1 MVQLMSVDANRLCNS
16 APYLHLFWS
25 APFQLVVSTVLLY
38 RVVGPAVFGGLMLMI
53 VLIPVNTW
61 IAQVQQ
67 KLNKEIMKIKDERS
81 NVMDEI
87 LQGIRVIKYFAWER
101 SFIDKVNKIR
111 EREMTLVWK
120 NSLWGIAS
128 VFLWSGSP
136 MLVGLIT
143 FSLFAWGGN
152 DLTPSTAFAAL
163 ALFNVMRFP
172 LNTLPMIISLIVESS
187 TALNRLQGYLAA
199 DEIDRTYYSNNDPKE
214 VKNPVGVEFSR
225 VDPSGDAQKGELRIS
240 DARFSWAKGVSAPK
254 KDDKRSNYRKFLDI
268 VLFNVVAEKE
278 KDLTTYN
285 VILRDIDI
293 TISPGQLCIVV
304 GKVGCGKSSFL
315 SAILG
320 ELKKETGQV
329 SLTGKVVYAA
339 QQPWI
344 KNATLKDNILF
355 GAEFNEQRY
364 QEVLKACA
372 LLPDLDVLPGG
383 DQTEIGEKGINL
395 SGGQKARIS
404 LARAVY
410 GGADVY
416 LLDDPL
422 SAVDVH
428 VSKHIFEHCIK
439 GCLLG
444 KTVILVTHQIQ
455 YLPEADLV
463 MNIEDSRVTHFGDYV
478 SVVKANPHLV
488 DESHSKLPKSNSG
501 SDLAA
506 AGQTVSKS
514 NSGSNLAAAA
524 TTSTT
529 TAATAPTASTAPPK
543 AVSEQKKGGK
553 EVPSKAQGGK
563 EGSGGKKARELTS
576 AEGRKAGTVDRKVWT
591 DYAKHMGYHIA
602 GIVVLAYVVSLLAQ
616 LGGDWWLAAW
626 STAYTQRDADVLQ
639 AEKDA
644 AILKTSPETVPPVDV
659 DFYLGVYFLLVVFAC
674 ASVTFRS
681 GLVGIGCIRAAVKMH
696 DGMLNCVL
704 RAPTKFFDTT
714 PMGRILNR
722 FTSDQYTLDNDLR
735 TTVSMVLMC
744 VVRVVQVALF
754 IIYVTPT
761 FFPVLIPLTY
771 VYFKVPYPELNP
783 KLNTCHAHVFLRAHP
798 PHLLLLQGV
807 LP

>member
-1 MVQLMSVDANRLCNS
+1 MV
-16 APYLHLFWS
+16 
-25 APFQLVVSTVLLY
+25 
-38 RVVGPAVFGGLMLMI
+38 
-53 VLIPVNTW
+53 
-61 IAQVQQ
+61 
-67 KLNKEIMKIKDERS
+67 
-81 NVMDEI
+81 

-101 SFIDKVNKIR
+101 SFIGKVNAIR
-111 EREMTLVWK
+111 EREMALVWK

-143 FSLFAWGGN
+143 FSLFVWGGN

-199 DEIDRTYYSNNDPKE
+199 DEIDRKYYINNDPKE
-214 VKNPVGVEFSR
+214 VQNPVGVQFSR
-225 VDPSGDAQKGELRIS
+225 VDPGGDAQKGELSIS
-240 DARFSWAKGVSAPK
+240 DARFAWAKGVPAPK
-254 KDDKRSNYRKFLDI
+254 TEDKRSTYRKFFDI
-268 VLFNVVAEKE
+268 VLFNVGVEKE

-285 VILRDIDI
+285 VILRDINI
-293 TISPGQLCIVV
+293 AISPGQLCIVV

-315 SAILG
+315 SSILG

-355 GAEFNEQRY
+355 GAEFNEERY

-410 GGADVY
+410 GCADVY

-463 MNIEDSRVTHFGDYV
+463 MNIEDARVTHFGDYL

-488 DESHSKLPKSNSG
+488 DESHSKL
-501 SDLAA
+501 
-506 AGQTVSKS
+506 SKS
-514 NSGSNLAAAA
+514 NSGSNLAAAGGGGELLRGGGRSQSP
-524 TTSTT
+524 TQ
-529 TAATAPTASTAPPK
+529 AAISQLRPPQPPPPPPPK
-543 AVSEQKKGGK
+543 
-553 EVPSKAQGGK
+553 
-563 EGSGGKKARELTS
+563 L
-576 AEGRKAGTVDRKVWT
+576 
-591 DYAKHMGYHIA
+591 
-602 GIVVLAYVVSLLAQ
+602 
-616 LGGDWWLAAW
+616 
-626 STAYTQRDADVLQ
+626 
-639 AEKDA
+639 
-644 AILKTSPETVPPVDV
+644 
-659 DFYLGVYFLLVVFAC
+659 
-674 ASVTFRS
+674 
-681 GLVGIGCIRAAVKMH
+681 
-696 DGMLNCVL
+696 
-704 RAPTKFFDTT
+704 
-714 PMGRILNR
+714 
-722 FTSDQYTLDNDLR
+722 
-735 TTVSMVLMC
+735 
-744 VVRVVQVALF
+744 
-754 IIYVTPT
+754 
-761 FFPVLIPLTY
+761 
-771 VYFKVPYPELNP
+771 
-783 KLNTCHAHVFLRAHP
+783 
-798 PHLLLLQGV
+798 
-807 LP
+807 